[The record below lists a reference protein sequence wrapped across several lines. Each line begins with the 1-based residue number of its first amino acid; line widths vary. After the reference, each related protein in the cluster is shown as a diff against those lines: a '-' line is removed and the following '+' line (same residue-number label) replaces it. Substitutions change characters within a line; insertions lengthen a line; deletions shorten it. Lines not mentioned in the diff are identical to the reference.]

1 MNRMKIAFL
10 AAGVAILGGAGFLLN
25 GLPTVAHAA
34 DMTVY
39 KSDSCG
45 CCGGWV
51 EHMRKA
57 GYAIRVVPTD
67 DLARSRSASAC
78 RSRCGP
84 VIRRSSTAR

>member
-1 MNRMKIAFL
+1 MNRLKLSAL

-25 GLPTVAHAA
+25 GLPTVAQAS

-51 EHMRKA
+51 EHMRKPA
-57 GYAIRVVPTD
+57 TP
-67 DLARSRSASAC
+67 SASSPPTTWP
-78 RSRCGP
+78 R
-84 VIRRSSTAR
+84 

>member
-1 MNRMKIAFL
+1 MNRMKIATL
-10 AAGVAILGGAGFLLN
+10 AFGAAILGGAGFLLN
-25 GLPTVAHAA
+25 GLPTVAQAS

-57 GYAIRVVPTD
+57 GYAPERYDVMRFGTGQP
-67 DLARSRSASAC
+67 ARFMTFEGAN
-78 RSRCGP
+78 P
-84 VIRRSSTAR
+84 VRR